1 MFYSIIHHFQSR
13 KQLYKYKTFWMFSF
27 LPSGVTSRKWDGR
40 GEREVKWETEMVS
53 GLVKCKILDFIWCFP
68 RSLRSW
74 PVRPRWR
81 VREASLG
88 NYWTLIETWRK
99 YRLQLSADR
108 GKKLRGLR
116 TTKLQVAFPGPER
129 NIHVSS
135 VNIGPGHLMMLSS
148 KGRYFQGTKYKN
160 KI

>member
-68 RSLRSW
+68 RSLKSLACETEMESLRPPWVIIGRWLKLGESTDYSLVLTGARSW
-74 PVRPRWR
+74 EAAGQQSCKLHSRGWAEYQCLIREHRPR
-81 VREASLG
+81 ASHDVV
-88 NYWTLIETWRK
+88 W
-99 YRLQLSADR
+99 
-108 GKKLRGLR
+108 
-116 TTKLQVAFPGPER
+116 QVEIFPE
-129 NIHVSS
+129 
-135 VNIGPGHLMMLSS
+135 
-148 KGRYFQGTKYKN
+148 N
-160 KI
+160 KVQK